1 MRGTMT
7 RLVIALVELAGA
19 SVITY
24 QQLPADQ
31 QQRIR
36 LLTWRSSARVL
47 QTIARRIGE
56 YGLRAE
62 QKYAEEVS
70 TNG

>member
-1 MRGTMT
+1 MKMR
-7 RLVIALVELAGA
+7 LLIAVVELAGA

-24 QQLPADQ
+24 QQLPSDQ

-36 LLTWRSSARVL
+36 LFAYRSTARAL
-47 QTIARRIGE
+47 QTIARRVGE

-62 QKYAEEVS
+62 KKYAEEVS